1 MTWHANGTV
10 VIQEKGKG
18 GNGMRWGEVGEWWK
32 GVGSAR
38 VVVNNAGV
46 FHPVENAKD
55 VNGVASGWRDREG
68 LRWEEGRGE

>member
-1 MTWHANGTV
+1 
-10 VIQEKGKG
+10 
-18 GNGMRWGEVGEWWK
+18 MRWGEVGEWWK

-68 LRWEEGRGE
+68 LRWEEGRGG